1 MIKILESMKRVYLFF
16 CFVVITVCRIYAAD
30 VTYIFSDAAAEN
42 GIILDSEWTTDS
54 IDEYSYWKATKGGGF
69 FSPKYKSDGFHVY
82 KNGTFTISSKRKML
96 DVTIYFAK
104 NASFNGE
111 NISTSISLKNDTTYT
126 WTANNP
132 AILKQLEI
140 TYLTEEQ
147 DSIVDTPTKTPAL
160 LEWSMDT
167 CEVVLEEENG
177 FPILTTNMPNTNGV
191 EYSSSNMEVAT
202 IDKTGKIILLSAGMT
217 IITASFAG
225 NTDYE
230 AAEPAIYVLIAIEP
244 PLGEEYLGI
253 WTQVTDLSQLSIGT
267 KIVIAA
273 SSANMALGVVQ
284 NLNNRAAV
292 EIEKSANKDTLIIN
306 RHVQVIS
313 LEKGYNGR
321 NWAFSVGD
329 MEYLYASSSSENQMK
344 TQSHIDANASWVIIL
359 SDSGIATIQAMG
371 SNTYCFMKYNFGFR
385 TFACF
390 VEKEANI
397 VLYGKDLSPVS
408 TAIIESVILPSS
420 IKKAIRNNQVVIL
433 RNGLYYNM
441 LGQLVE

>member
-1 MIKILESMKRVYLFF
+1 MKRVYLFF

-96 DVTIYFAK
+96 DVTIYFAN

-126 WTANNP
+126 WTANHP

-167 CEVVLEEENG
+167 CEVVLEEENIY
-177 FPILTTNMPNTNGV
+177 PALITNMPNTDGV
-191 EYSSSNMEVAT
+191 EYASSNMEVAT
-202 IDKTGKIILLSAGMT
+202 IDKTGRITLLSAGMT
-217 IITASFAG
+217 TISASFAG
-225 NTDYE
+225 NTDYD
-230 AAEPAIYVLIAIEP
+230 AAEEATFVLLVAEP

-321 NWAFSVGD
+321 NWAFCVADTG
-329 MEYLYASSSSENQMK
+329 YLYAASSKENLMR
-344 TQSHIDANASWVIIL
+344 TQTMVDANASWEISFSNDGV
-359 SDSGIATIQAMG
+359 AKIQAMG
-371 SNTYCFMKYNFGFR
+371 SNTRRYIKYNAGYN
-385 TFACF
+385 TFSCF
-390 VEKEANI
+390 DTGTV
-397 VLYGKDLSPVS
+397 VLYGKNISAVS
-408 TAIIESVILPSS
+408 TAINNAEMQVLDM
-420 IKKAIRNNQVVIL
+420 KKAIRNNQVVIL

-441 LGQLVE
+441 LGKLVE

>member
-30 VTYIFSDAAAEN
+30 VTYIFSDAAAEK

-54 IDEYSYWKATKGGGF
+54 IDEYSYWKATKGGSY
-69 FSPKYKSDGFHVY
+69 SPKYKSDGFYVY
-82 KNGTFTISSKRKML
+82 KKGTFTISSKRKML

-104 NASFNGE
+104 EDASFDG
-111 NISTSISLKNDTTYT
+111 NISTSISLNNDTTYT
-126 WTANNP
+126 WTANNK
-132 AILKQLEI
+132 AILERLEI

-147 DSIVDTPTKTPAL
+147 DSIVDTPTKTSAL

-202 IDKTGKIILLSAGMT
+202 IDKTGRITLLSAGMT
-217 IITASFAG
+217 TISASFAG
-225 NTDYE
+225 NTDYD
-230 AAEPAIYVLIAIEP
+230 AAEEATFVLLVAEP

-321 NWAFSVGD
+321 NWAFCVADTG
-329 MEYLYASSSSENQMK
+329 YLYAASSKENLMR
-344 TQSHIDANASWVIIL
+344 TQTIVDANASWEISFSNDGV
-359 SDSGIATIQAMG
+359 AKIQAMG
-371 SNTYCFMKYNFGFR
+371 SNTRRYIKYNAGYN
-385 TFACF
+385 TFSCF
-390 VEKEANI
+390 DTGTV
-397 VLYGKDLSPVS
+397 VLYGKDISSIS
-408 TAIIESVILPSS
+408 TAINNAEMQVLDM
-420 IKKAIRNNQVVIL
+420 KKAIRNNQVVIL

>member
-30 VTYIFSDAAAEN
+30 VTYVFSDAAAEN

-82 KNGTFTISSKRKML
+82 KNGTFTISSKRKLL
-96 DVTIYFAK
+96 DMTIYFADK
-104 NASFNGE
+104 DASFDG

-126 WTANNP
+126 WTANNK
-132 AILKQLEI
+132 AILERLEI

-202 IDKTGKIILLSAGMT
+202 IDKTGRITLLSAGMT
-217 IITASFAG
+217 TISASFAG
-225 NTDYE
+225 NTDYD
-230 AAEPAIYVLIAIEP
+230 AAEEATFVLLVAEP

-321 NWAFSVGD
+321 NWAFCVADTG
-329 MEYLYASSSSENQMK
+329 YLYAASSKENLMR
-344 TQSHIDANASWVIIL
+344 TQTMVDANASWEISFSNDGV
-359 SDSGIATIQAMG
+359 AKIQAMG
-371 SNTYCFMKYNFGFR
+371 SNTRRYIKYNAGYN
-385 TFACF
+385 TFSCF
-390 VEKEANI
+390 DTGTV
-397 VLYGKDLSPVS
+397 VLYGKNISAVS
-408 TAIIESVILPSS
+408 TAINNAEMQVLDM
-420 IKKAIRNNQVVIL
+420 KKAIRNNQVVIL

>member
-30 VTYIFSDAAAEN
+30 VTYVFADAAVAD
-42 GIILDSEWTTDS
+42 GIGLKGVWTSDS
-54 IDEYSYWKATKGGGF
+54 IDEHTFWETKKATFGDSKW
-69 FSPKYKSDGFHVY
+69 DGEGLLVY
-82 KNGTFTISSKRKML
+82 KNGKFNLYSSRVISGITLFFDNTS
-96 DVTIYFAK
+96 VVK
-104 NASFNGE
+104 NP
-111 NISTSISLKNDTTYT
+111 NDTTFT
-126 WTANNP
+126 WTANHP

-177 FPILTTNMPNTNGV
+177 FPILTTNMPNTDGV
-191 EYSSSNMEVAT
+191 EYASSNMEVAT
-202 IDKTGKIILLSAGMT
+202 IDKTGRITLLSAGMT
-217 IITASFAG
+217 TISASFAG
-225 NTDYE
+225 NTDYD
-230 AAEPAIYVLIAIEP
+230 AAEEATFVLLVAEP
-244 PLGEEYLGI
+244 PLEEEYLGI

-321 NWAFSVGD
+321 NWAFCVADTG
-329 MEYLYASSSSENQMK
+329 YLYAASSEKNLMR
-344 TQSHIDANASWVIIL
+344 TQTIVDANASWEISFSNDGV
-359 SDSGIATIQAMG
+359 AKIQAMG
-371 SNTYCFMKYNFGFR
+371 SNTRRYIKYNVGYN
-385 TFACF
+385 TFSCF
-390 VEKEANI
+390 ETGTV
-397 VLYGKDLSPVS
+397 VLYGKDISSIS
-408 TAIIESVILPSS
+408 TAINNAEMQVLDM
-420 IKKAIRNNQVVIL
+420 KKAIRNNQVVIL

>member
-30 VTYIFSDAAAEN
+30 VTYVFSDAAAEN

-96 DVTIYFAK
+96 DVTIYFAN

-126 WTANNP
+126 WTANHP

-167 CEVVLEEENG
+167 CEVVLEEENIY
-177 FPILTTNMPNTNGV
+177 PALITNMPNTDGV
-191 EYSSSNMEVAT
+191 EYASSNMEVAT
-202 IDKTGKIILLSAGMT
+202 IDKTGRITLLSAGMT
-217 IITASFAG
+217 TISASFAG
-225 NTDYE
+225 NTDYD
-230 AAEPAIYVLIAIEP
+230 AAEEATFVLLVAEP
-244 PLGEEYLGI
+244 PLEEEYLGI
-253 WTQVTDLSQLSIGT
+253 WTLVTDMSQLSIGS
-267 KIVIAA
+267 KIIIAA
-273 SSANMALGVVQ
+273 ASANKALSTLQ
-284 NLNNRAAV
+284 NPKNRASV
-292 EIEKSANKDTLIIN
+292 DIIKSSNKDTLMVNRDVQIIT
-306 RHVQVIS
+306 
-313 LEKGYNGR
+313 LEPGAKER
-321 NWAFSVGD
+321 TWAFSVGD
-329 MEYLYASSSSENQMK
+329 MGYLYASSSSENQMK

-371 SNTYCFMKYNFGFR
+371 TNTHCFMKYNSGFR

-390 VEKEANI
+390 AEKEANI
-397 VLYGKDLSPVS
+397 VLYGKDLSSVS

>member
-30 VTYIFSDAAAEN
+30 VTYIFSDAAAEK

-54 IDEYSYWKATKGGGF
+54 IDEYSYWKATKGGSY
-69 FSPKYKSDGFHVY
+69 SPKYKRDGFYVY
-82 KNGTFTISSKRKML
+82 KKGTFTISSKRKML

-126 WTANNP
+126 WTANHP

-147 DSIVDTPTKTPAL
+147 DSIVDTP
-160 LEWSMDT
+160 
-167 CEVVLEEENG
+167 
-177 FPILTTNMPNTNGV
+177 
-191 EYSSSNMEVAT
+191 
-202 IDKTGKIILLSAGMT
+202 
-217 IITASFAG
+217 
-225 NTDYE
+225 
-230 AAEPAIYVLIAIEP
+230 
-244 PLGEEYLGI
+244 LGEEYQGV
-253 WTQVTDLSQLSIGT
+253 WTLVTDMSQLSVDS
-267 KIVIAA
+267 KIIIAA
-273 SSANMALGVVQ
+273 ANANKALSTLQ
-284 NLNNRAAV
+284 NPKNRASV
-292 EIEKSANKDTLIIN
+292 DIIKSSNKDTLMVNRDVQIIT
-306 RHVQVIS
+306 
-313 LEKGYNGR
+313 LELGAIER
-321 NWAFSVGD
+321 TWAFSVGD
-329 MEYLYASSSSENQMK
+329 MGYLYASSSSENQMK

-371 SNTYCFMKYNFGFR
+371 SNTHCFMKYNSGFR

-390 VEKEANI
+390 AEKEANI
-397 VLYGKDLSPVS
+397 VLYGKDLSSVS

-420 IKKAIRNNQVVIL
+420 IKKAIRNNRVVIL

>member
-30 VTYIFSDAAAEN
+30 VTYVFSDAAAEN

-54 IDEYSYWKATKGGGF
+54 IDEYSYWQTKKALYGHSRYVEEGLF
-69 FSPKYKSDGFHVY
+69 IY
-82 KNGTFTISSKRKML
+82 KNGKFNVYSNRKIKEVILTFDNKAI
-96 DVTIYFAK
+96 IQ
-104 NASFNGE
+104 NP
-111 NISTSISLKNDTTYT
+111 NDTILT
-126 WTANNP
+126 WNIEARGT
-132 AILKQLEI
+132 LSKLEI

-167 CEVVLEEENG
+167 CEVVLEEENIY
-177 FPILTTNMPNTNGV
+177 PALITNMPNTDGV
-191 EYSSSNMEVAT
+191 EYASSNMEVAT
-202 IDKTGKIILLSAGMT
+202 IDKTGRITLLSVGMT
-217 IITASFAG
+217 TISASFAG
-225 NTDYE
+225 NTDYD
-230 AAEPAIYVLIAIEP
+230 AAEEATFVLLVAEP

-253 WTQVTDLSQLSIGT
+253 WTRVTDLSQLSIGT

-321 NWAFSVGD
+321 NWAFCVADTG
-329 MEYLYASSSSENQMK
+329 YLYAASSKENLMR
-344 TQSHIDANASWVIIL
+344 TQTIVDANASWEI
-359 SDSGIATIQAMG
+359 SFSNDSVAKIQAMG
-371 SNTYCFMKYNFGFR
+371 SNTRRYIKYNAGHN
-385 TFACF
+385 TFSCF
-390 VEKEANI
+390 DRGTV
-397 VLYGKDLSPVS
+397 VLYGKDISSIS
-408 TAIIESVILPSS
+408 TAINNAEMQMLDM
-420 IKKAIRNNQVVIL
+420 KKAIRNNQVVIL

>member
-1 MIKILESMKRVYLFF
+1 MKRVYLFF

-30 VTYIFSDAAAEN
+30 VTYVFSDAAAEN

-96 DVTIYFAK
+96 DVTIYFAN

-126 WTANNP
+126 WTANHP
-132 AILKQLEI
+132 AILERLEI

-202 IDKTGKIILLSAGMT
+202 IDKTGRITLLSAGMT
-217 IITASFAG
+217 TISASFAG
-225 NTDYE
+225 NTDYD
-230 AAEPAIYVLIAIEP
+230 AAEEATFVLLVAEP

-321 NWAFSVGD
+321 NWAFCVADTG
-329 MEYLYASSSSENQMK
+329 YLYAASSNENLMR
-344 TQSHIDANASWVIIL
+344 TQTMVDANASWEISF
-359 SDSGIATIQAMG
+359 SDDGVAKIQAMG
-371 SNTYCFMKYNFGFR
+371 SNTRRYIKYNAGYN
-385 TFACF
+385 TFSCF
-390 VEKEANI
+390 NTGTV
-397 VLYGKDLSPVS
+397 VLYGKNISAVS
-408 TAIIESVILPSS
+408 TAINNAEMQVLDM
-420 IKKAIRNNQVVIL
+420 KKAIRNNQVVIL

>member
-16 CFVVITVCRIYAAD
+16 CFVVITVCPIYAAD
-30 VTYIFSDAAAEN
+30 VTYIFSDAAAEK

-54 IDEYSYWKATKGGGF
+54 IDEYSYWKATKGGSY
-69 FSPKYKSDGFHVY
+69 SPKYKSDGFYVY
-82 KNGTFTISSKRKML
+82 KKGTFTISSKRKML

-126 WTANNP
+126 WTANNK
-132 AILKQLEI
+132 AILERLEI

-167 CEVVLEEENG
+167 CEVVLEKENG

-202 IDKTGKIILLSAGMT
+202 IDKTGRITLLSAGMT
-217 IITASFAG
+217 TISALFAG
-225 NTDYE
+225 NTDYD
-230 AAEPAIYVLIAIEP
+230 AAEEATFVLLVAEP

-321 NWAFSVGD
+321 NWAFCVADTG
-329 MEYLYASSSSENQMK
+329 YLYAASSSKENLMR
-344 TQSHIDANASWVIIL
+344 TQTIVDANASWEISF
-359 SDSGIATIQAMG
+359 SDDGVAKIQAMG
-371 SNTYCFMKYNFGFR
+371 SNTRRYIKYNAGYN
-385 TFACF
+385 TFSCF
-390 VEKEANI
+390 ETGTV
-397 VLYGKDLSPVS
+397 VLYGKDISSIS
-408 TAIIESVILPSS
+408 TAINNAEMQVLDM
-420 IKKAIRNNQVVIL
+420 KKAIRNNQVVIL